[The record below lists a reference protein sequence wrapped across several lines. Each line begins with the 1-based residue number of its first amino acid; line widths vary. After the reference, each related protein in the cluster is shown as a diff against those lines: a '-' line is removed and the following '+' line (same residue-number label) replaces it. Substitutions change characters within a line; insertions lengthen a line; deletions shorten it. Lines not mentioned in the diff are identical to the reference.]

1 LDASDAIVG
10 ATLVPPALEEEIEEV
25 EIQSGDGLVTTV
37 EVIVETSEVEV
48 SETEELEGD
57 TEA

>member
-48 SETEELEGD
+48 SETEELDGD

>member
-48 SETEELEGD
+48 SETEGLDGD

>member
-1 LDASDAIVG
+1 
-10 ATLVPPALEEEIEEV
+10 
-25 EIQSGDGLVTTV
+25 LVTTV